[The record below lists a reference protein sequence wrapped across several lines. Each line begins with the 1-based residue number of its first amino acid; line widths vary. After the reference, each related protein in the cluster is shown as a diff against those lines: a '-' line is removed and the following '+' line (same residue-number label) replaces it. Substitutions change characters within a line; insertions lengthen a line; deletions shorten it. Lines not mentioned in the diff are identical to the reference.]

1 MNDAGIGTS
10 CCASVFKLLYC
21 RTCVKGLTNE
31 LVGLHSR
38 AHAFSLA
45 CKQAA
50 AQAETEKL
58 KEEVRKLTKQQDE
71 MGRKRLIEIIKQKER
86 ERELEQQSAAAAA
99 AAARVLVCCVLCAVC
114 FHEEHLVHS
123 LGHSL
128 SHTHDLRDLVDS
140 V

>member
-1 MNDAGIGTS
+1 
-10 CCASVFKLLYC
+10 
-21 RTCVKGLTNE
+21 
-31 LVGLHSR
+31 
-38 AHAFSLA
+38 
-45 CKQAA
+45 
-50 AQAETEKL
+50 
-58 KEEVRKLTKQQDE
+58 VRKLTKQQDE
-71 MGRKRLIEIIKQKER
+71 MGRKRLIEIIKQKET